1 MTLSVTMLLAD
12 HAQVANGKLFI
23 NGGGW
28 SVVDAPTPQFHIALL
43 LLVPW
48 DRAGVPLDLRLTLI
62 DEDGNVVRQG
72 NSDAEVR
79 IQGQIAVER
88 PPAHR
93 IGVPLDVPMVIGVPA
108 LQVPAASRFTWILEI
123 DGQTRDDWRLSF
135 STR

>member
-12 HAQVANGKLFI
+12 HAQVAGGKLYI

-28 SVVDAPTPQFHIALL
+28 SVVDAPTPPIHIALL

-48 DRAGVPLDLRLTLI
+48 DRAGVPLQLRLTLI
-62 DEDGNVVRQG
+62 DEDGAVVRQG
-72 NSDAEVR
+72 PGDAEVR
-79 IQGQIAVER
+79 IEGQIAVER
-88 PPAHR
+88 PPAHLV
-93 IGVPLDVPMVIGVPA
+93 GVPLDVPMVIGVPS
-108 LQVPAASRFTWILEI
+108 LNVPGASRYTWILEV